1 MSTNNTFE
9 VACRLAS
16 RIKELA
22 PWSYLVET
30 DIFGVRMP
38 ETGQR
43 YFVSVMG
50 AAGEHFGL
58 AAYVGAQGL
67 LDFFE
72 LREPMP
78 WKRPGELL
86 LIPHLS
92 LSFENK
98 DDIDAPVRKK
108 MKDLGYSFRG
118 NNAWPDFKQ
127 IMPGFVPSMPEEDA
141 LNDLVVIMEQ
151 SADVFSRAKTDAEF
165 LFPEG
170 YDDDVYLV
178 REMTEKGKNAGQWA
192 DVYWEMELPKVDFE
206 LVFDMLERKRI
217 SGLPR
222 LKDTLMAD
230 IALLPHQVAEPG
242 KKPYF
247 ASIFV
252 VVSKQSG
259 MVLDFETLTPLE
271 GIDAM
276 HARFPNL
283 LIKALLKLKVQP
295 ASIEIRHPV
304 FFEMAKKIL
313 HPTKIKV
320 HLVPELPQ
328 VDELLEGL
336 ASQV

>member
-1 MSTNNTFE
+1 MPNTPFSI
-9 VACRLAS
+9 ACQLAS
-16 RIKELA
+16 RIKKLA
-22 PWSYLVET
+22 PWSYLEET

-43 YFVSVMG
+43 YFVSIMG

-58 AAYVGAQGL
+58 AAYVGARGL
-67 LDFFE
+67 LDFYA

-92 LSFENK
+92 LSFEDR

-108 MKDLGYSFRG
+108 MKDLGFSFRG
-118 NNAWPDFKQ
+118 SNAWPDFKQ
-127 IMPGFVPSMPEEDA
+127 VIPGFVPSMPDDDA
-141 LNDLVVIMEQ
+141 LNDLVVILEQ
-151 SADVFSRAKTDAEF
+151 SIDVFDRAKTDTEF
-165 LFPEG
+165 IFPEG
-170 YDDDVYLV
+170 SDEDNYLV
-178 REMTEKGKNAGQWA
+178 REMIKKGKNAGQWA
-192 DVYWEMELPKVDFE
+192 DVYWEMELPRVDFE
-206 LVFDMLERKRI
+206 GVFDMLERKRI

-222 LKDTLMAD
+222 KKDTLMAD

-259 MVLDFETLTPLE
+259 MVLDFETLAPLD

-276 HARFPNL
+276 HSRFPNL
-283 LIKALLKLKVQP
+283 LIKSLLKLKVQP
-295 ASIEIRHPV
+295 TSIEIRHPV

-320 HLVPELPQ
+320 HLAPELPQ

-336 ASQV
+336 ANQV